1 MCVSVYMNFNHI
13 FMHIHMYVVSVTS
26 YLCVRA
32 HVTLG
37 ELSYRTILEC
47 ISYINYLDAAIML
60 IN

>member
-1 MCVSVYMNFNHI
+1 
-13 FMHIHMYVVSVTS
+13 MYVVSVTS